1 VVSRKDEHCD
11 SRDEHNGEAIMQ
23 RVSKTVAA
31 LVAGLA
37 IFALVTPSI
46 AQRAEDQMSGAR
58 AQALHQCNAQAGK
71 LTQYT
76 WGDHQIDNYRACMAQ
91 HGQQE

>member
-1 VVSRKDEHCD
+1 MNIMEKRSC
-11 SRDEHNGEAIMQ
+11 NGSAKLW
-23 RVSKTVAA
+23 RPS
-31 LVAGLA
+31 LRGLA
-37 IFALVTPSI
+37 IFALVTPSV

>member
-1 VVSRKDEHCD
+1 
-11 SRDEHNGEAIMQ
+11 MQ

-37 IFALVTPSI
+37 IFALVTPSV

-58 AQALHQCNAQAGK
+58 AQALRQCNAQAGK
-71 LTQYT
+71 MSQYT

>member
-1 VVSRKDEHCD
+1 
-11 SRDEHNGEAIMQ
+11 
-23 RVSKTVAA
+23 
-31 LVAGLA
+31 
-37 IFALVTPSI
+37 
-46 AQRAEDQMSGAR
+46 MSGAR